1 MVDVMSL
8 AHAWRDQ
15 DPDRETVSE
24 LDAII
29 ERAGSGDS
37 DAVAELHDRFD
48 SRLTFGTAG
57 LRGELGAGP
66 NRMNR
71 LLVQQTAYGF
81 GQFLL
86 GRESSPS
93 VVIGYDGRVNSDVF
107 ARDSA
112 EILAG
117 LGIVVTLFPRM
128 VPTPVVATAVRTL
141 NVSAGVMVTASH
153 NPPRDNGY
161 KVYLGGSDDGSQI
174 VSPADHEIESLILD
188 AATMNA
194 RDFPKSHA
202 FDLARESVIDDYV
215 SATSSISTH
224 PSHPVPFVYTAMHGV
239 GWEVANRAFLASGLG
254 DAIVVPEQIDPD
266 GTFPTVAFPNPE
278 EPGALD
284 LAYRTADS
292 AGVDLIIANDPD
304 ADRLA
309 VAIRDGHAWRRLT
322 GNEVGALLGWRAAER
337 HKGSAS
343 PAALAASIV
352 SSPALRAVA
361 SHFGIPYSDT
371 LTGFKYVNRVPNL
384 IFGFEEALGYLVD
397 PAKVRD
403 KDGISAAVDFL
414 AMAGE
419 LREQGKTVA
428 DRLAEFADTF
438 GAFASTQISIR
449 VANLDEIPAIS
460 GRFRNAPPETLAGQ
474 RVTAIDDFANGF
486 ENFAPSDL
494 IRLTVEGGSRVIV
507 RPSGTEPK
515 LKIYIDAAVTDGD
528 NRVARVNDIVAAIE
542 ADLRKFI
549 S

>member
-1 MVDVMSL
+1 MVAVMSL

-15 DPDRETVSE
+15 DPDQETVDE
-24 LDAII
+24 LDEII
-29 ERAGSGDS
+29 QRAGSGDS
-37 DAVAELHDRFD
+37 AAVAELHDRFG

-117 LGIVVTLFPRM
+117 LGIAVTLFPRM

-174 VSPADHEIESLILD
+174 VSPADNEIESLILD
-188 AATMNA
+188 AATMNV
-194 RDFPKSHA
+194 RDFPKAQSFTIA
-202 FDLARESVIDDYV
+202 PEKVIDDYV
-215 SATSSISTH
+215 SATASISTH
-224 PSHPVPFVYTAMHGV
+224 PSQHVPFVYTAMHGV

-254 DAIVVPEQIDPD
+254 HAIVVAEQIDPD
-266 GTFPTVAFPNPE
+266 GAFPTVAFPNPE

-284 LAYRTADS
+284 LAYRTADK
-292 AGVDLIIANDPD
+292 AGVELIIANDPD

-309 VAIRDGHAWRRLT
+309 VAIKGDDGWRRLT

-337 HKGSAS
+337 HKGSDV

-361 SHFGIPYSDT
+361 AHFGIPYSDT
-371 LTGFKYVNRVPNL
+371 LTGFKYVNRVPDL

-419 LREQGKTVA
+419 LRDQGKTVA
-428 DRLAEFADTF
+428 DRLAEFAETF

-460 GRFRNAPPETLAGQ
+460 GRFRNAPPATLAGQ
-474 RVTAIDDFANGF
+474 LVTAIDDFANGF

-515 LKIYIDAAVTDGD
+515 LKIYIDAAVTEGD
-528 NRVARVNDIVAAIE
+528 NRVERVNDIVAAIE

>member
-1 MVDVMSL
+1 
-8 AHAWRDQ
+8 
-15 DPDRETVSE
+15 
-24 LDAII
+24 
-29 ERAGSGDS
+29 
-37 DAVAELHDRFD
+37 
-48 SRLTFGTAG
+48 
-57 LRGELGAGP
+57 
-66 NRMNR
+66 
-71 LLVQQTAYGF
+71 
-81 GQFLL
+81 
-86 GRESSPS
+86 
-93 VVIGYDGRVNSDVF
+93 
-107 ARDSA
+107 
-112 EILAG
+112 
-117 LGIVVTLFPRM
+117 
-128 VPTPVVATAVRTL
+128 
-141 NVSAGVMVTASH
+141 
-153 NPPRDNGY
+153 
-161 KVYLGGSDDGSQI
+161 
-174 VSPADHEIESLILD
+174 
-188 AATMNA
+188 
-194 RDFPKSHA
+194 
-202 FDLARESVIDDYV
+202 
-215 SATSSISTH
+215 
-224 PSHPVPFVYTAMHGV
+224 MHGV

-254 DAIVVPEQIDPD
+254 DAIVVAEQINPD
-266 GTFPTVAFPNPE
+266 GAFPTVAFPNPE

-284 LAYRTADS
+284 LAYRTADK
-292 AGVDLIIANDPD
+292 AGVELIIANDPD

-309 VAIRDGHAWRRLT
+309 VAINDDDGWRRLT

-361 SHFGIPYSDT
+361 SHFSIPYSDT

-474 RVTAIDDFANGF
+474 RVTASDDFANGF

-515 LKIYIDAAVTDGD
+515 LKISIDAAVTDGD